1 MGPIVRA
8 AIRSGAETV
17 LQRLP
22 WLFEIQ
28 YWLVSTFGPT
38 RRLAQAIGIRV
49 GGPGLLRLAAPHA
62 PDLIVS
68 TYPGTTQLLG
78 RLRAPGQLRVPCA
91 SAVTGLAALRMW
103 AHPG

>member
-8 AIRSGAETV
+8 AVRSGAETV

-38 RRLAQAIGIRV
+38 RRLVQAIGIRV
-49 GGPGLLRLAAPHA
+49 GGPGLLRLAARHA
-62 PDLIVS
+62 PDAIVS
-68 TYPGTTQLLG
+68 TYPRTTELLG
-78 RLRAPGQLRVPCA
+78 RLRASGRLGVPCA
-91 SAVTGLAALRMW
+91 AAVT
-103 AHPG
+103 HPPAPR

>member
-8 AIRSGAETV
+8 AVRSGAETV

-62 PDLIVS
+62 PDRIVS
-68 TYPGTTQLLG
+68 THPRTTEPLG
-78 RLRAPGQLRVPCA
+78 RLRASGELRVPCA
-91 SAVTGLAALRMW
+91 AAIPDPP
-103 AHPG
+103 A

>member
-38 RRLAQAIGIRV
+38 RRLVQAIGIRV
-49 GGPGLLRLAAPHA
+49 GGPGLLRLPARPAPGA
-62 PDLIVS
+62 RGS
-68 TYPGTTQLLG
+68 THPRTPRPPRG
-78 RLRAPGQLRVPCA
+78 RRAPGARRVPRA
-91 SAVTGLAALRMW
+91 SASSDPAAR
-103 AHPG
+103 